1 MQNLANHLRLMLVT
15 DDLLLGER
23 DPVAVCQAAER
34 GGVTAVQ
41 LRLKQASPRALLDVA
56 RRLRAALRVPVIVN
70 DRPDVA
76 RAAGCWVHLGPDDVP
91 VSVVRRLFTHGEV
104 IGASVGSIEEA
115 ARGEKADYWGV
126 GPLNGSATK
135 LDAGSS
141 LGIAGFRQIVAQAG
155 GRPCVAIGSVRPED
169 VRPVLEAGGAGV
181 AVVSGILGSGDVE
194 EAARRYREK
203 LKRMRTED

>member
-1 MQNLANHLRLMLVT
+1 MLVT

-23 DPVAVCQAAER
+23 DPVAVCLAAER

-41 LRLKQASPRALLDVA
+41 LRLKQASPRDLLGVA
-56 RRLRAALRVPVIVN
+56 RRLRSALRVPVIVN

-91 VSVVRRLFTHGEV
+91 VSVVRSLFSQGGV

-115 ARGEKADYWGV
+115 ARGKEADYWGV

-135 LDAGSS
+135 LDAGPS
-141 LGIAGFRQIVAQAG
+141 LGIGGFRHLVAQAG
-155 GRPCVAIGSVRPED
+155 GRPCVAIGGVRPED
-169 VRPVLEAGGAGV
+169 VRPVLEAGGAGI
-181 AVVSGILGSGDVE
+181 AVVSGILASADIEGAV
-194 EAARRYREK
+194 RKYRVPS
-203 LKRMRTED
+203 TEYRVPST